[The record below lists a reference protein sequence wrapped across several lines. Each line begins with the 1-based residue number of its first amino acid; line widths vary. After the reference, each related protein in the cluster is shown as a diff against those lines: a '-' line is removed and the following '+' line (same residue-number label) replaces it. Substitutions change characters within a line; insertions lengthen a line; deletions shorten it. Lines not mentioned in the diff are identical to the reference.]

1 MAEPALND
9 NPPIPLSTVPILGV
23 ADVISLAEV
32 AAKRAEK
39 FGATIDT
46 LAKGVAARASEVEAS
61 LLNADFP
68 RRDIEAAVAKAAAK
82 ARAEVTANSSD
93 ARWNA
98 LRELD
103 AAAASLETTA
113 QLYANPVAVLARAGI
128 GTAERTNFLTQLS
141 GAGPVELRQMALL
154 AASTGNRVMGAAL
167 VSIIDRMPRKDRP
180 FSAADLAERLV
191 GDETRKVQ
199 AAIAAVRHAAQTAIV
214 RNRSWESGKARPLNR
229 IKLALNNPHRKDA

>member
-1 MAEPALND
+1 MTTLN
-9 NPPIPLSTVPILGV
+9 NETVAKLPLAV
-23 ADVISLAEV
+23 AGQYIERDDKLP
-32 AAKRAEK
+32 
-39 FGATIDT
+39 GC
-46 LAKGVAARASEVEAS
+46 
-61 LLNADFP
+61 LLKADFP

-82 ARAEVTANSSD
+82 ARADEVTNSSD
-93 ARWNA
+93 ARWTA

-128 GTAERTNFLTQLS
+128 GTSERTDFLTQLS

-154 AASTGNRVMGAAL
+154 AASTGNKVMGAAII
-167 VSIIDRMPRKDRP
+167 SIIDRMPRKDRP

-199 AAIAAVRHAAQTAIV
+199 AAIAAVRHAAQASIV
-214 RNRSWESGKARPLNR
+214 RNREWEAGKASGLDR